1 MSLRLD
7 RVIAGVALLTLSAC
21 ASVATNSDAAGTF
34 GLTEERSEP
43 GAAAPKAFL
52 LEKDGRT
59 IAVFG
64 TTHLVP
70 ETLRWM
76 SPETEAHLARADL
89 ILTETS
95 ISRPDEVAL
104 SRAEQNDMAARMVL
118 PPGETFWGRA
128 GGNSDAIRQALEM
141 RGLSAGFYTPLR
153 PWVVCRDLQIHTGAP
168 TIASD
173 KDRAVIKEM
182 VQRFGLPDPI
192 PPDLRIE
199 LFGVANGIEVMF
211 LESEYDRALNFSRL
225 SDADGLECA
234 ARTAERGRNPS
245 QNKSVADVYAQML
258 DLWLSGDA
266 EATRRWMEDDQRTIN
281 IAWANLFLQ
290 GRENLWL
297 SRIANYCDAGRRNCF
312 IAVGMAHLGG
322 SDGLLK
328 GLERLGYRPVL
339 PQG

>member
-1 MSLRLD
+1 VSVRLD
-7 RVIAGVALLTLSAC
+7 RVIAAAALLAVSAC
-21 ASVATNSDAAGTF
+21 ASVATQGDAAGTY
-34 GLTEERSEP
+34 GLAEERTDP

-70 ETLRWM
+70 ETLRWL
-76 SPETEAHLARADL
+76 SPETAAQLARADL

-95 ISRPDEVAL
+95 ISRPDEVTL
-104 SRAEQNDMAARMVL
+104 SEGEQNDMAARMVL

-128 GGNSDAIRQALEM
+128 GRNADAIRQALAT
-141 RGLSAGFYTPLR
+141 RGLSAGLYTPLR
-153 PWVVCRDLQIHTGAP
+153 PWVVCRDLQIPTGAP

-173 KDRAVIKEM
+173 QDRAMIKEM
-182 VQRFGLPDPI
+182 VKRFGLPDPI
-192 PPDLRIE
+192 PPDLKIE
-199 LFGVANGIEVMF
+199 LFGIANGIEVMF

-234 ARTAERGRNPS
+234 ARTAERGRKPS

-266 EATRRWMEDDQRTIN
+266 EATRRWMENDQRTIN
-281 IAWANLFLQ
+281 TAWANLFLQ
-290 GRENLWL
+290 ERENLWL

-328 GLERLGYRPVL
+328 GLERLGYRPAQ